1 MDSGNVKKVQLK
13 EMIIVILA
21 VASFVWMVRGEWSD
35 LKNQVDANTEK
46 SHTHKPGEHKAAS
59 YDQELH

>member
-46 SHTHKPGEHKAAS
+46 SHTHKADEHKAAS